1 MPPKNSLLN
10 LIWQRDLDKIINVDE
25 FVRRIFQVIHSND
38 PVARGVTLRLLGEMA
53 RIMPERTSVHHA
65 IRCALD
71 SHDKVEMEAAIV
83 AAASFAKESKTFAS
97 SIFGKLTTMIDGLAT
112 PIEMKLKLIR
122 IFQVAWSDGTS
133 WGKLLHI
140 DSLRYNI
147 LFLICSF
154 VLSSFIPPQSMHHD
168 NQLSL
173 SVRLFLTGTSS
184 SSSSPSSYCSPSS
197 SSARTSFLSANP
209 SQSFVVVV
217 LDTLTRLASQS
228 VVDIPD
234 QVRLLIRH
242 LQTDPRLAVKRCAL
256 GGLKRLADEN
266 PHRWDEESL
275 NQLLTFVTKLIEE
288 ESDDGR
294 AAG

>member
-1 MPPKNSLLN
+1 
-10 LIWQRDLDKIINVDE
+10 
-25 FVRRIFQVIHSND
+25 
-38 PVARGVTLRLLGEMA
+38 
-53 RIMPERTSVHHA
+53 
-65 IRCALD
+65 
-71 SHDKVEMEAAIV
+71 
-83 AAASFAKESKTFAS
+83 
-97 SIFGKLTTMIDGLAT
+97 
-112 PIEMKLKLIR
+112 
-122 IFQVAWSDGTS
+122 
-133 WGKLLHI
+133 
-140 DSLRYNI
+140 
-147 LFLICSF
+147 
-154 VLSSFIPPQSMHHD
+154 MHHD

-184 SSSSPSSYCSPSS
+184 STSTSSSSPTR
-197 SSARTSFLSANP
+197 ASFLSANP
-209 SQSFVVVV
+209 SQAFVVVV

-242 LQTDPRLAVKRCAL
+242 LQTDPRIAVKKCAL

>member
-1 MPPKNSLLN
+1 
-10 LIWQRDLDKIINVDE
+10 
-25 FVRRIFQVIHSND
+25 
-38 PVARGVTLRLLGEMA
+38 
-53 RIMPERTSVHHA
+53 
-65 IRCALD
+65 
-71 SHDKVEMEAAIV
+71 
-83 AAASFAKESKTFAS
+83 
-97 SIFGKLTTMIDGLAT
+97 
-112 PIEMKLKLIR
+112 
-122 IFQVAWSDGTS
+122 
-133 WGKLLHI
+133 
-140 DSLRYNI
+140 
-147 LFLICSF
+147 
-154 VLSSFIPPQSMHHD
+154 MHHD

-184 SSSSPSSYCSPSS
+184 SSSSSPPF

-209 SQSFVVVV
+209 SQSFMVVV

-242 LQTDPRLAVKRCAL
+242 LRTDPRLAVKRCAL